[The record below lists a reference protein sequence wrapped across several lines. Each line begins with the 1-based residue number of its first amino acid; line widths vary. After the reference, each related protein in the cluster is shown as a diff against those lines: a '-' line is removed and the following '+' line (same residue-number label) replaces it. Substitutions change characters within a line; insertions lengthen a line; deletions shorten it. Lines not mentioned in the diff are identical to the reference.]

1 MDGGTVGAPG
11 RETVLHLAHREQFV
25 DEPHADHHHDHDR
38 DQEHDAASAA
48 LAVIVI
54 DARTMIVASVVGRSR
69 LLHPLALSC
78 GADPAHVPAK
88 WDPARR

>member
-1 MDGGTVGAPG
+1 
-11 RETVLHLAHREQFV
+11 
-25 DEPHADHHHDHDR
+25 
-38 DQEHDAASAA
+38 
-48 LAVIVI
+48 VIVI